1 MRGNA
6 ALAVWFRV
14 DAAGVPDLDAWY
26 PRQHLPERL
35 SVPGFLRGRRYAA
48 ASARLPYFT
57 LYETEDAAVLSSAP
71 YLERLNAPTDWT
83 RRVLP
88 TFRLMVRNAYRRL
101 GGGGD
106 DRFERHLLTV
116 QVKPDS
122 GRGPYVREWLEGQA
136 AASLGALAGVAGAAG
151 YVSDTGGTTVVT
163 EERKIVGGEVVGGAP
178 FLALVE
184 VTDPGAEPALREFWE
199 GWARK
204 MAAEATVDFYQLMY
218 GLSWL

>member
-6 ALAVWFRV
+6 ALAIWFRV
-14 DAAGVPDLDAWY
+14 DAADIPELDAWY
-26 PRQHLPERL
+26 PGQHLPERL

-57 LYETEDAAVLSSAP
+57 LYETEEVAVLSSAP
-71 YLERLNAPTDWT
+71 YLERLNNPNAWT
-83 RRVLP
+83 RRALP
-88 TFRLMVRNAYRRL
+88 TLRVMVRGAYRRL
-101 GGGGD
+101 GAGAD
-106 DRFERHLLTV
+106 DRVERHMLTV

-136 AASLGALAGVAGAAG
+136 SSALGAFAGVAGVAC
-151 YVSDTGGTTVVT
+151 YLSDAGGTTVVT
-163 EERKIVGGEVVGGAP
+163 EERKIVGGEVAAGAP

-184 VTDPGAEPALREFWE
+184 VADPGAESALREFWE
-199 GWARK
+199 RWARK
-204 MAAEATVDFYQLMY
+204 MAAEAIVDFYRLMY